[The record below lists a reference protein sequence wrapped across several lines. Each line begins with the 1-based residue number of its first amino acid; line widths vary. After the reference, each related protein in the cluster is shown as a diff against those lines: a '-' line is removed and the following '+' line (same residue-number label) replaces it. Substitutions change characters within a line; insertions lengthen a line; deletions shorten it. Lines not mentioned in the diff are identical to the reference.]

1 MVRFCDFLGERQRA
15 YSIWLWLVAR
25 ARFGTKVKC
34 LRLRRGQGIA
44 IEMGHIASRSLTH
57 KRQSSRGGSSS
68 LGSGSFKSITDVF
81 GCVNRAFSV
90 PKQREK
96 WMHFIL
102 NGYTYFWKVL
112 IKAKV

>member
-1 MVRFCDFLGERQRA
+1 MGTATATATV
-15 YSIWLWLVAR
+15 SK
-25 ARFGTKVKC
+25 TKVKC

-96 WMHFIL
+96 LHAF
-102 NGYTYFWKVL
+102 YS
-112 IKAKV
+112 